1 MLTKH
6 DLRIIKMIYNQS
18 PNTVIHLHKQLQPEP

>member
-6 DLRIIKMIYNQS
+6 DLRAHNQIPASQIINCNGKSQVRI
-18 PNTVIHLHKQLQPEP
+18 

>member
-6 DLRIIKMIYNQS
+6 DLRIIKMIYNQNQT
-18 PNTVIHLHKQLQPEP
+18 P